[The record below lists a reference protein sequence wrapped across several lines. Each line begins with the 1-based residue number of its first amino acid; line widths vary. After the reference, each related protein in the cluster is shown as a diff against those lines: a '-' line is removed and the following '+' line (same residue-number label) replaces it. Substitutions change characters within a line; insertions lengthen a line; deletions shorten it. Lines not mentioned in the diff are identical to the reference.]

1 MLADLVPDYTQFA
14 KDLSMFEDLAGSF
27 SGTNGLLEEFAA
39 TQKMLADL
47 VPDYTQF
54 AKDLSTFEDL
64 AGSFSGTNRLLE
76 EFAAAQAFEPPTL
89 YDPSYYVLPPPP
101 PRFEVRPPRFD
112 VLDEPEPLPKRT
124 IVRPEVK
131 RKPGFQRW

>member
-1 MLADLVPDYTQFA
+1 MENINLQSLAEQLQTAFGNIDFA
-14 KDLSMFEDLAGSF
+14 SIGEQLAR
-27 SGTNGLLEEFAA
+27 EHAA